1 MGRHAEAAN
10 DQMEESLVMGHAGL
24 YSEDDYW
31 SGVALLRVNG
41 RASGDCVLRLT
52 DQIDLAA

>member
-1 MGRHAEAAN
+1 MMGR
-10 DQMEESLVMGHAGL
+10 AGL
-24 YSEDDYW
+24 YSENDCW

-52 DQIDLAA
+52 DRFDPAA